1 LILQIPFR
9 VKKYMDVLA
18 QAQTLVVEHAFT
30 IGIGLLVA
38 ALIAGAIWF
47 WMSRNGSK
55 SSVLENQARVNEAT
69 TATPTPE
76 MPSQEQLEEMA
87 RYREQMDAQM
97 MSQQQSQG
105 DNQMPSSNE

>member
-1 LILQIPFR
+1 MILQFPFR

-38 ALIAGAIWF
+38 LLIAGGVWF
-47 WMSRNGSK
+47 WMSRSGSK
-55 SSVLENQARVNEAT
+55 SSVLENQARVNDTT
-69 TATPTPE
+69 TATSTPE

-87 RYREQMDAQM
+87 RYREQMEAQ
-97 MSQQQSQG
+97 QAQG
-105 DNQMPSSNE
+105 DNQEPPSNE

>member
-1 LILQIPFR
+1 
-9 VKKYMDVLA
+9 MDVLA

-38 ALIAGAIWF
+38 LLIAGAVWF
-47 WMSRNGSK
+47 WMSRSGSK

-69 TATPTPE
+69 TATATPE

-87 RYREQMDAQM
+87 RYREQMEAQHAQH
-97 MSQQQSQG
+97 SQQGQG
-105 DNQMPSSNE
+105 DNQEPPNNE

>member
-30 IGIGLLVA
+30 IGIGLLVS

-69 TATPTPE
+69 TATPE
-76 MPSQEQLEEMA
+76 MPTQEQLEEMA
-87 RYREQMDAQM
+87 RYRDQMEAQQGQNG
-97 MSQQQSQG
+97 QQAQG
-105 DNQMPSSNE
+105 DNQMPSNE

>member
-1 LILQIPFR
+1 MILQIPFR

-38 ALIAGAIWF
+38 VLIAAGVWF
-47 WMSRNGSK
+47 WMSRSSSK
-55 SSVLENQARVNEAT
+55 SSVLENQARVNDTT
-69 TATPTPE
+69 TATPTPD

-87 RYREQMDAQM
+87 RYREQMEAQ
-97 MSQQQSQG
+97 QGQEAQG
-105 DNQMPSSNE
+105 DNQMPSNE

>member
-1 LILQIPFR
+1 
-9 VKKYMDVLA
+9 MDVLA

-38 ALIAGAIWF
+38 VLIAAGVWF
-47 WMSRNGSK
+47 WMSRSSSK
-55 SSVLENQARVNEAT
+55 SPVLENQARVNEVT
-69 TATPTPE
+69 TATATPE

-87 RYREQMDAQM
+87 RYREHMEAQQA
-97 MSQQQSQG
+97 QQAQG

>member
-1 LILQIPFR
+1 
-9 VKKYMDVLA
+9 MDVLA

-55 SSVLENQARVNEAT
+55 NPILENQARVNEAT
-69 TATPTPE
+69 TATP
-76 MPSQEQLEEMA
+76 MSDLPSQEQLEEMA
-87 RYREQMDAQM
+87 KYREQMDAQM
-97 MSQQQSQG
+97 LAQAQAQG